1 MSSPS
6 LKAIF
11 PLIFSNSG
19 KLDEKKTFQ
28 IETKTFSLKA
38 LSHFLGCVCVLYVCI
53 KPSIKNLKCRV
64 SNRSQKTLIVFF
76 LLHMLQKKKDL
87 LQSYFPSAFNKFNLN
102 ICVLSK
108 IPIFQS
114 HLWIFLGRRTTPTN
128 HSLDFVEK
136 MRRNHFY

>member
-38 LSHFLGCVCVLYVCI
+38 LSHFLRGVCVCMGVCVCVCVLYVCI

-76 LLHMLQKKKDL
+76 LLHMLQKKRI
-87 LQSYFPSAFNKFNLN
+87 Y
-102 ICVLSK
+102 
-108 IPIFQS
+108 
-114 HLWIFLGRRTTPTN
+114 
-128 HSLDFVEK
+128 
-136 MRRNHFY
+136 Y

>member
-38 LSHFLGCVCVLYVCI
+38 LSHFLRVCVCVLYVCI

-76 LLHMLQKKKDL
+76 LLHVLQKK
-87 LQSYFPSAFNKFNLN
+87 SIY
-102 ICVLSK
+102 
-108 IPIFQS
+108 
-114 HLWIFLGRRTTPTN
+114 
-128 HSLDFVEK
+128 
-136 MRRNHFY
+136 

>member
-1 MSSPS
+1 MSSPC

-76 LLHMLQKKKDL
+76 LLHMLQKKRI
-87 LQSYFPSAFNKFNLN
+87 Y
-102 ICVLSK
+102 
-108 IPIFQS
+108 
-114 HLWIFLGRRTTPTN
+114 
-128 HSLDFVEK
+128 
-136 MRRNHFY
+136 Y

>member
-76 LLHMLQKKKDL
+76 STSYVTEKKG
-87 LQSYFPSAFNKFNLN
+87 F
-102 ICVLSK
+102 
-108 IPIFQS
+108 
-114 HLWIFLGRRTTPTN
+114 TTKLF
-128 HSLDFVEK
+128 SFSV
-136 MRRNHFY
+136 